1 MKLKK
6 LVSAVTALGVVAALC
21 ASLSGCGEKKS
32 DKYKVFICQLAQ
44 HEALDAATQGFKD
57 ALKEK
62 LGDKVTFDEQNAAG
76 EPATCTTIVNQ
87 FVSGKVDLIF
97 ANATGALQAAVSA
110 TDSIPI
116 VGTSVTDYATALE
129 MKDWSGKTGINVT
142 GTSDLAPLD
151 KQAEMFKEL
160 LPNAKKV
167 GILYCSGEANSKYQA
182 TEVAKHL
189 KKLGIETKEY
199 TSADSNDLAQVVTT
213 ACAEV
218 DALYVPTDNTMASNA
233 QIINNIA
240 EPAKIPIIAGEKGIC
255 VGCGIATLSIDYY
268 SIGKKAG
275 EMAYEILVNGKDPAE
290 MDIGFAEDLTQQYI
304 ESRCQALGIT
314 VPSGY
319 EAIK

>member
-1 MKLKK
+1 M
-6 LVSAVTALGVVAALC
+6 
-21 ASLSGCGEKKS
+21 
-32 DKYKVFICQLAQ
+32 
-44 HEALDAATQGFKD
+44 
-57 ALKEK
+57 
-62 LGDKVTFDEQNAAG
+62 TFDEQNAAG

-182 TEVAKHL
+182 LEIAKYL

-255 VGCGIATLSIDYY
+255 EGCGIATLSIDYY

-290 MDIGFAEDLTQQYI
+290 MDIGFAEDLTKQYI
-304 ESRCQALGIT
+304 ESRCQTFGIT